1 VREAVPKDRV
11 LPVKTTFFLRGFLV
25 AALACAACSSSAS
38 HAPGSASSNDDS
50 AAREPA
56 DDAGATGNG
65 TSADA
70 GTDAAPTK
78 ATDTACNATDPR
90 STPITLSVLPDD
102 GEKPY
107 TDLLGAAKTS
117 VRVWGYEMGYGATL
131 DALVALAKA
140 GLDVRVILDG
150 NTQRTVNE
158 KYSQTLI
165 AAGAKFEWSN
175 PAFSYMHAKT
185 MIVDEREA
193 VISTGNYGKTFLLQ
207 ERNYTAHLT
216 EPQDV
221 SDLVALYDADWNG
234 QSPNLTC
241 TRLLVSPVNSRD
253 RIVALVQS
261 AQKTLYIESMQFDDR
276 TVHDAVIARK
286 QAGVDVQ
293 IILADAGWIS
303 TNASVAQD
311 LAANGITARYLE
323 SPKVHVKSI
332 IVDGAHAY
340 LGSENISYTSLSK
353 NREIGLIIDDAAAL
367 QSMQQTFAKDF
378 SAATEFSTGSVDAGS
393 D

>member
-1 VREAVPKDRV
+1 
-11 LPVKTTFFLRGFLV
+11 VKNTISLAAPCL
-25 AALACAACSSSAS
+25 AALAAVAFLACSSS
-38 HAPGSASSNDDS
+38 HAGAP
-50 AAREPA
+50 AAAADPSGDTAPA
-56 DDAGATGNG
+56 DDAGGGGANG
-65 TSADA
+65 THDA
-70 GTDAAPTK
+70 GAADSGSTK
-78 ATDTACNATDPR
+78 PVDTACNATDPR
-90 STPITLSVLPDD
+90 ATPIVVSVLPDD

-107 TDLLGAAKTS
+107 TDLLGAATKS
-117 VRVWGYEMGYGATL
+117 IRVWGYEMGYGATL
-131 DALVALAKA
+131 DALVAASKA

-185 MIVDEREA
+185 MIVDERQA
-193 VISTGNYGKTFLLQ
+193 VVSTGNYGKTFLMQ
-207 ERNYTAHLT
+207 ERNYTAHVT

-221 SDLVALYDADWNG
+221 ADLTALFEADWAG
-234 QSPNLTC
+234 QTPNLTC

-261 AQKTLYIESMQFDDR
+261 AQKTLQIESMQFDDHA
-276 TVHDAVIARK
+276 VHDAVIARK

-293 IILADAGWIS
+293 VILADAGWIS
-303 TNASVAQD
+303 TNASVADD
-311 LAANGITARYLE
+311 LAASGITARYLN

-332 IVDGAHAY
+332 IADGTHAY

-353 NREIGLIIDDAAAL
+353 NREIGLIIDDQAAL
-367 QSMQQTFAKDF
+367 QSMQQTFATDY
-378 SAATEFSTGSVDAGS
+378 AAAVEFAPAQPPMDAGT

>member
-1 VREAVPKDRV
+1 
-11 LPVKTTFFLRGFLV
+11 VKTTLFLGGILG
-25 AALACAACSSSAS
+25 AALVCAACSSSTPTAA
-38 HAPGSASSNDDS
+38 APAPNDDAS
-50 AAREPA
+50 DSQTS
-56 DDAGATGNG
+56 DDGGSGN
-65 TSADA
+65 TASPDA
-70 GTDAAPTK
+70 GTDGAPTK
-78 ATDTACNATDPR
+78 PTDQACNATDPR
-90 STPITLSVLPDD
+90 TTPIVLSVLPDD

-107 TDLLGAAKTS
+107 LDLLGAAKTS
-117 VRVWGYEMGYGATL
+117 VRVWGYEMGYGGTL
-131 DALVALAKA
+131 DALVALAKS
-140 GLDVRVILDG
+140 GVDVRVILDG

-158 KYSQTLI
+158 KYRQTLV

-185 MIVDEREA
+185 MIADEREA
-193 VISTGNYGKTFLLQ
+193 VVSTGNYGKTFLMQ

-221 SDLVALYDADWNG
+221 ADLVALFEADWAG

-253 RIVALVQS
+253 RIVALIQS
-261 AQKTLYIESMQFDDR
+261 AQHTLYIESMQFDDR
-276 TVHDAVIARK
+276 AVHDAVIARK

-303 TNASVAQD
+303 TNSSVADD
-311 LAANGITARYLE
+311 LATNGITARYLN

-332 IVDGAHAY
+332 IADGAHAY

-367 QSMQQTFAKDF
+367 QSMQQTFTKDYA
-378 SAATEFSTGSVDAGS
+378 AATPFQPAPTDAGT